1 MRVLADTD
9 AGFASTDPPSSRFTI
24 PRKGRDSWMLL
35 VIPRRLKSQT
45 SERAYIY
52 IYIRSG
58 SARTAP
64 WEAAYAD
71 GNANFMRFRRRS
83 YASPPSPRPIRG
95 YAIKPAIIVRT
106 FLSRERGSAALRDKP
121 PSGWT
126 ES

>member
-52 IYIRSG
+52 IYIYGRDRRVPHRG
-58 SARTAP
+58 KRRTP
-64 WEAAYAD
+64 MEMLILCD
-71 GNANFMRFRRRS
+71 
-83 YASPPSPRPIRG
+83 
-95 YAIKPAIIVRT
+95 
-106 FLSRERGSAALRDKP
+106 SAAAPTPRRLP
-121 PSGWT
+121 PARYVVT
-126 ES
+126 Q

>member
-52 IYIRSG
+52 IYIYTVGIGAYRTVGSG
-58 SARTAP
+58 V
-64 WEAAYAD
+64 
-71 GNANFMRFRRRS
+71 RRW
-83 YASPPSPRPIRG
+83 
-95 YAIKPAIIVRT
+95 KC
-106 FLSRERGSAALRDKP
+106 
-121 PSGWT
+121 
-126 ES
+126 

>member
-52 IYIRSG
+52 IYTVGIGAYRTVGSG
-58 SARTAP
+58 V
-64 WEAAYAD
+64 
-71 GNANFMRFRRRS
+71 RRW
-83 YASPPSPRPIRG
+83 
-95 YAIKPAIIVRT
+95 KC
-106 FLSRERGSAALRDKP
+106 
-121 PSGWT
+121 
-126 ES
+126 

>member
-83 YASPPSPRPIRG
+83 YASPPSPRPTWLRNKAG
-95 YAIKPAIIVRT
+95 NNCENVS
-106 FLSRERGSAALRDKP
+106 LSRERQRCAA
-121 PSGWT
+121 
-126 ES
+126 